1 MKKILIVGS
10 EGYLGSALK
19 KYLLKK
25 KNIKVSGID
34 NKLYGNVSYS
44 QDKTTYKKI
53 DIRDVSSEYIEKF
66 DVIICLAAMSN
77 NPVNKKDKKKFY
89 DITTKYT
96 KELADKCMK
105 LDKKFIFP
113 SSCSVYGYLK
123 DKIANE
129 KTEPKPLTYY
139 SKNKIEIEKIL
150 KKMSK
155 KNKKFNP
162 IILRIATVFGF
173 SPSMRFDL
181 VINMFMGM
189 VVTEKKIVLNSNGLA
204 IRPFIEIND
213 LCEIFYRLIN
223 FKNTKF
229 EIFNAGNN
237 YYNFSILEIAKKVCK
252 LTGAT
257 ISLKK
262 KDNQKLIHQDEL
274 IKNQKDKRSYR
285 VNFNKIKKNLKLI
298 FRNDLEKKIKKNL
311 NIFTKKKLTKVK
323 LNSKNF
329 YRLNKIQHLIKMKRV
344 DKNLRSIG

>member
-89 DITTKYT
+89 DITTQYT

-139 SKNKIEIEKIL
+139 SKNKIEIEKI
-150 KKMSK
+150 SK
-155 KNKKFNP
+155 KN
-162 IILRIATVFGF
+162 V
-173 SPSMRFDL
+173 
-181 VINMFMGM
+181 
-189 VVTEKKIVLNSNGLA
+189 
-204 IRPFIEIND
+204 
-213 LCEIFYRLIN
+213 
-223 FKNTKF
+223 
-229 EIFNAGNN
+229 
-237 YYNFSILEIAKKVCK
+237 
-252 LTGAT
+252 
-257 ISLKK
+257 KK
-262 KDNQKLIHQDEL
+262 K
-274 IKNQKDKRSYR
+274 
-285 VNFNKIKKNLKLI
+285 
-298 FRNDLEKKIKKNL
+298 
-311 NIFTKKKLTKVK
+311 
-323 LNSKNF
+323 
-329 YRLNKIQHLIKMKRV
+329 
-344 DKNLRSIG
+344 